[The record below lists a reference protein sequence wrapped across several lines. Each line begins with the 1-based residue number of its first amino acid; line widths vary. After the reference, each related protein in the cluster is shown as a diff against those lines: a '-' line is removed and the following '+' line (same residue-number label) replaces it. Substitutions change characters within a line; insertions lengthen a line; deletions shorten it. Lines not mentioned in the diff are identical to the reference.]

1 MNEELRTKNEELRTK
16 SSWTSQAAKPSDD
29 YLQDENNPQQSN
41 HNSSLFTLNSS
52 LTFIV
57 FLVLLMLLGGRI
69 GATVLTERYNV
80 SYLDLKNGLPHQNV
94 SSIFVDSS
102 GFLWVGTYGGGLV
115 RYDGYGMM
123 TPVMWLKSN
132 SCKSIAEDRFRRLW
146 VAFDEGTNI
155 IDLRTMSGA
164 NHGDGSDDP
173 ISEGNGI
180 TQNRPHDSLQRLLA
194 EPSTKAYCDAV
205 GRLWLVT
212 FTSVNMLTFDEQG
225 HVARICSYAYHGNT
239 PDVSIRDVEGNGKPW
254 VGIDGGLFRMVEKN
268 GSLVREEISPQFRAF
283 NGLYITDMIKRD
295 NVVWITTNHGLF
307 KFDPYQQK
315 LDVYTNLSHEF
326 LSSLAL
332 TSDNRLLVG
341 SLYGVNVYDDATDSF
356 SVWNTASNP
365 PLKSDFVHSLLVDK
379 GLIWVGTESGGIA
392 KLVPRQLLLQNYVHT
407 ALPSSISPNPVNAM
421 YVEPDGTLWV
431 GTVEGGLNVRRKKED
446 VRGKTDEFVHFT
458 KENSA
463 LSHNSVSALMADGK
477 GRLWAGT
484 WGGGLNVVD
493 LASTTVRK
501 VEMSVDAARLTNYIG
516 ALAYDPYNDALW
528 IGSNDGIFL
537 YDLKTGQLSE
547 PFEGCGLIRGCIG
560 SIIDKDGVLWMGCMR
575 GVCAVDLKSKKG
587 GKFSYRNLMYRLND
601 PDSRIYEKISSFC
614 ESRDGTLWLG
624 SNGYGLYQRIVDKDG
639 KERFEVLT
647 QADGLVNNAVKGI
660 VEDRNGRLWITT
672 QNGLSVYDP
681 RLKTFTNY
689 TQADGLVSSQ
699 FYWNSAAIAPSG
711 TIYLGSEAGLVEVT
725 GENPEAVCRGHLVFT
740 RLMVDNQDVMAG
752 SDYLEEDISIAK
764 VITLSEGNRSFSID
778 FSALN
783 YGYETQGI
791 FSYRMKG
798 FDNEWTLL
806 KSGQHSVRYS
816 VLPVGNY
823 TFEVKYESAL
833 SSVEEETIS
842 IGIVV
847 KPRFW
852 NSWWF
857 RLLLSALFVALIIY
871 IYNRWAAEL
880 KRREAEQLL
889 SPIRKVLEESKD
901 PKLLQQRISNIL
913 DNQERY
919 RQSVSKS
926 VEADQ
931 EEVMKNTKPF
941 MERVVEIM
949 EQHYM
954 DSEFGVQ
961 EFCDALGMSR
971 SVASKHL
978 NAEAGLPAGQ
988 FIRNYRLNMAKEL
1001 LSSKTGN
1008 RNITEIA
1015 YAVGFNDPK
1024 YFTRCFTKMYGVSPS
1039 AYSGN

>member
-1 MNEELRTKNEELRTK
+1 MK
-16 SSWTSQAAKPSDD
+16 SGFRYIAVW
-29 YLQDENNPQQSN
+29 
-41 HNSSLFTLNSS
+41 
-52 LTFIV
+52 
-57 FLVLLMLLGGRI
+57 VLLLLFGGR
-69 GATVLTERYNV
+69 AVSTVLTERYNV
-80 SYLDLKNGLPHQNV
+80 SYLDLKDGLPHNNV
-94 SSIFVDSS
+94 SAIFVDSS

-123 TPVMWLKSN
+123 TPVMWLNSN
-132 SCKSIAEDRFRRLW
+132 SCKSIAEDRFKHLW

-155 IDLRTMSGA
+155 IDLRTMSGVLPETLDK
-164 NHGDGSDDP
+164 N
-173 ISEGNGI
+173 
-180 TQNRPHDSLQRLLA
+180 LQQLLS
-194 EPSTKAYCDAV
+194 EPSTKTYCDAM
-205 GRLWLVT
+205 GRIWLVT
-212 FTSVNMLTFDEQG
+212 YSTVNMLTFDEQG
-225 HVARICSYAYHGNT
+225 HVANICSYAYHGNT
-239 PDVSIRDVEGNGKPW
+239 PDVSIRDVEGNGRPW
-254 VGIDGGLFRMVEKN
+254 IGIDGGLFRMVEKN
-268 GSLVREEISPQFRAF
+268 GRLVREEISPQFRAL
-283 NGLYITDMIKRD
+283 NGLYITDMLKRD
-295 NVVWITTNHGLF
+295 NLIWITTNHGLF
-307 KFDPYQQK
+307 RFDPYQQK

-341 SLYGVNVYDDATDSF
+341 SLFGVNVYDDATDSF

-365 PLKSDFVHSLLVDK
+365 PLKSDFVHCLLMDK

-407 ALPSSISPNPVNAM
+407 ASPASISPNPVNAM

-431 GTVEGGLNVRRKKED
+431 GTVEGGLNRMEGEKEG
-446 VRGKTDEFVHFT
+446 RSEGEKGFRHFT

-463 LSHNSVSALMADGK
+463 LSHNSVSALVADGK
-477 GRLWAGT
+477 GRLWTGT

-493 LASTTVRK
+493 LASKTVYK
-501 VEMSVDAARLTNYIG
+501 VEMSAEAARLTNYIG
-516 ALAYDPYNDALW
+516 ALAYDAVNDALW
-528 IGSNDGIFL
+528 IGSNDGVFL
-537 YDLKTGQLSE
+537 YDLQAKKLQE
-547 PFEGCGLIRGCIG
+547 PFDECQLIRGCIG
-560 SIIDKDGVLWMGCMR
+560 SVIDNDGMLWMGCMQ
-575 GVCAVDLKSKKG
+575 GVCIIDLKSRKN
-587 GKFSYRNLMYRLND
+587 GKFSFRGLRYRLD
-601 PDSRIYEKISSFC
+601 IPESRIYEKISSFC
-614 ESRDGTLWLG
+614 LTKDGTLWLG
-624 SNGYGLYQRIVDKDG
+624 SNGYGLYRRREGVRREG
-639 KERFEVLT
+639 EKETFEVLT

-681 RLKTFTNY
+681 HSDTFTNY
-689 TQADGLVSSQ
+689 SQADGLASSQ
-699 FYWNSAAIAPSG
+699 FYWNSAVIAPSG
-711 TIYLGSEAGLVEVT
+711 TIYLGSEAGVIEVT
-725 GENPEAVCRGHLVFT
+725 GENPEAARQGHLVFT
-740 RLMVDNQDVMAG
+740 RLMVDNQDIMAG
-752 SDYLEEDISIAK
+752 SDYLKEDISIAK
-764 VITLSEGNRSFSID
+764 VITLSEGNRSFSLD

-783 YGYETQGI
+783 YGYESQGI

-806 KSGQHSVRYS
+806 KPGQRSVRYS
-816 VLPVGNY
+816 ALPVGDY

-833 SSVEEETIS
+833 STVEAATIS
-842 IGIVV
+842 IDIVV
-847 KPRFW
+847 KPHFW

-857 RLLLSALFVALIIY
+857 RLLLSALFVVLIIH
-871 IYNRWAAEL
+871 IYNRWVTEL
-880 KRREAEQLL
+880 KRREAEQLMQ
-889 SPIRKVLEESKD
+889 PIRKVLEESKD
-901 PKLLQQRISNIL
+901 PKQLQQRISNIL

-919 RQSVSKS
+919 QKSVTRS

-1001 LSSKTGN
+1001 LSAKTGN

-1039 AYSGN
+1039 AFSGN